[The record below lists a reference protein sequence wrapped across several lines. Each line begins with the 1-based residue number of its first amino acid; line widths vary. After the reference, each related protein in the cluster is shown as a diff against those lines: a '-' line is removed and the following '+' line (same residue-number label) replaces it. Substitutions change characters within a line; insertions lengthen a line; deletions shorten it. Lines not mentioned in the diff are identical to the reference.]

1 MKKNYTTFEIGRI
14 CQVYPTTVIN
24 WIKDGKLASFAT
36 PGGHRRVRAEDL
48 ADFLRRYNF
57 PMPDELSELRRR
69 HKILIVD
76 DDPEMVRLVGMTL
89 EGEAEAQGWDI
100 QSVSTG
106 FGAGVK
112 IFEWQPDLI
121 LLDFLMPDLN
131 GEEVCRAIRQNG
143 KSRHS
148 PIIAL
153 TCLSSEKDRA
163 KIFQSGA
170 TDYIAKPFERAKLIE
185 KVKKH
190 LTAPLRGLIHEPS

>member
-1 MKKNYTTFEIGRI
+1 MRKNYTTFEIGRI

-24 WIKDGKLASFAT
+24 WIKEGKLASFTT
-36 PGGHRRVRAEDL
+36 PGGHRRVRPEDL

-57 PMPDELSELRRR
+57 PMPEELMRNGRP
-69 HKILIVD
+69 KILIVD
-76 DDPEMVRLVGMTL
+76 DDPEMVRLVSMTL
-89 EGEAEAQGWDI
+89 ESEARAHGWDV

-121 LLDFLMPDLN
+121 LLDFLMPDLD
-131 GEEVCRAIRQNG
+131 GDEVCRALRENQ
-143 KSRHS
+143 KSRLT

-153 TCLSSEKDRA
+153 TCLTSEKDRA
-163 KIFQSGA
+163 RIFESGA

-190 LTAPLRGLIHEPS
+190 LTPNRRGLVRESL